1 MLTMYIYP
9 FWLLK
14 SMQICSATKL
24 PYRIRIWN
32 SFNVL
37 KNNESCAKIQVCEIR
52 YAWQVRKGKKE
63 MLGMSNYVHTTK
75 IKDDMIG
82 YKERRETWKEVLYHI
97 AHNVVLFLMP
107 WMQHKVRL
115 LYFSEISLPN
125 KYQKNLQSLQY

>member
-1 MLTMYIYP
+1 
-9 FWLLK
+9 
-14 SMQICSATKL
+14 
-24 PYRIRIWN
+24 
-32 SFNVL
+32 
-37 KNNESCAKIQVCEIR
+37 
-52 YAWQVRKGKKE
+52 

-115 LYFSEISLPN
+115 LYFSEMSLPN
-125 KYQKNLQSLQY
+125 KYQKKSSISTILENVLKFHGESNICVD

>member
-1 MLTMYIYP
+1 
-9 FWLLK
+9 
-14 SMQICSATKL
+14 
-24 PYRIRIWN
+24 
-32 SFNVL
+32 
-37 KNNESCAKIQVCEIR
+37 
-52 YAWQVRKGKKE
+52 

-82 YKERRETWKEVLYHI
+82 YKERRETWEEVLYHI

-125 KYQKNLQSLQY
+125 KYQKKSSIPAILENVSRAIYLFV

>member
-1 MLTMYIYP
+1 
-9 FWLLK
+9 
-14 SMQICSATKL
+14 
-24 PYRIRIWN
+24 
-32 SFNVL
+32 
-37 KNNESCAKIQVCEIR
+37 
-52 YAWQVRKGKKE
+52 

-115 LYFSEISLPN
+115 LYFSEISLPK
-125 KYQKNLQSLQY
+125 KYQTKIFNHYNTRKYHGESIYLCRLKYHKQNDILRI

>member
-1 MLTMYIYP
+1 
-9 FWLLK
+9 
-14 SMQICSATKL
+14 
-24 PYRIRIWN
+24 
-32 SFNVL
+32 
-37 KNNESCAKIQVCEIR
+37 
-52 YAWQVRKGKKE
+52 

-125 KYQKNLQSLQY
+125 KYQKNLQSLQYHGQSIYLCRLKYHKQNDILRI